1 MVTKTASSL
10 ACLVVFLFTVPVP
23 AIAQQPLAVE
33 IVEAVRAPEHRSYSL
48 TGEIRADQS
57 VMSAFPV
64 GGRVIEVLADVGDMV
79 EKDMILARLDP
90 IQSELAV
97 RAAEAGLVTAQADH
111 RQAIEDY
118 ERAKS
123 LLVSGAGT
131 LATRDSAEDAL
142 GVARGALQRA
152 RAELQSARKT
162 LSDTVLRAPSASTVL
177 DRMVEPGQIVGA
189 AQAAMELALD
199 KGYEAVFEVSEAMVL
214 QGAPTSD
221 IQLSRLSSPQR
232 TFLGRIKEI
241 SPLVDVSTGTVE
253 AKVEVIDPPTGLDY
267 GEPVR
272 GTATR
277 YEGDLIRLPFEAI
290 SASREGPAVW
300 KVDRES
306 MQVSLQQIEIDRHE
320 TGLVLVSNGIEDGD
334 WIVTKGSQLLYPGRK
349 VRRVEVSQ

>member
-48 TGEIRADQS
+48 TGEIRASQS
-57 VMSAFPV
+57 VMAAFPV
-64 GGRVIEVLADVGDMV
+64 GGRVIEVMADVGDMV
-79 EKDMILARLDP
+79 EEGLVLARLDP

-111 RQAIEDY
+111 VQAIEDY
-118 ERAKS
+118 ERAES
-123 LLVSGAGT
+123 LLASGAGT
-131 LATRDSAEDAL
+131 RATRDSAQDAL
-142 GVARGALQRA
+142 RVAEGALQRA
-152 RAELQSARKT
+152 EAELESSRKT

-189 AQAAMELALD
+189 AQPAMELALD

-253 AKVEVIDPPTGLDY
+253 AKVEVIDPPAGIGY

-290 SASREGPAVW
+290 SASNEGPAVW

-306 MQVSLQQIEIDRHE
+306 MQVSLHQIEIDRYD
-320 TGLVLVSNGIEDGD
+320 TGLVLVSKGIEDGD